1 MKYAGMIGFEETS
14 DQGNDLWEQTI
25 TERFAYGD
33 VLNDT
38 RRMDD
43 SQQVNPNYG
52 ISARFSLVADAYFF
66 EHLAYLRYV
75 TYKGVKWEVSSVDP
89 TNYPRIIV
97 NVNQVYN
104 GPEVESD
111 E

>member
-1 MKYAGMIGFEETS
+1 MTLKKNI
-14 DQGNDLWEQTI
+14 
-25 TERFAYGD
+25 
-33 VLNDT
+33 
-38 RRMDD
+38 
-43 SQQVNPNYG
+43 
-52 ISARFSLVADAYFF
+52 F

-89 TNYPRIIV
+89 TGYPRIIV

>member
-1 MKYAGMIGFEETS
+1 MKYAGKIGFIETVNV
-14 DQGNDLWEQTI
+14 GRDLWEPVVE
-25 TERFAYGD
+25 ERFAYGD

-43 SQQVNPNYG
+43 AQQVNPNYG

-75 TYKGVKWEVSSVDP
+75 TYRGVKWEVSSVDP
-89 TNYPRIIV
+89 ASYPRIIV
-97 NVNQVYN
+97 NVNKVYN
-104 GPEVESD
+104 GEEAK